1 MEKEDFYKKLSNYP
15 VGSLLN
21 LQWDRGNGTLERLVR
36 FIGFKDDSPLLY
48 FDGGSLLDI
57 DKIGGYSSIISI
69 QKECPHKA
77 CVYS

>member
-1 MEKEDFYKKLSNYP
+1 MKKEDFYKKLNNYP

-21 LQWDRGNGTLERLVR
+21 LQWDRGNGPLERLVK

-57 DKIGGYSSIISI
+57 DKIKGYNSIISV
-69 QKECPHKA
+69 QP
-77 CVYS
+77 VN